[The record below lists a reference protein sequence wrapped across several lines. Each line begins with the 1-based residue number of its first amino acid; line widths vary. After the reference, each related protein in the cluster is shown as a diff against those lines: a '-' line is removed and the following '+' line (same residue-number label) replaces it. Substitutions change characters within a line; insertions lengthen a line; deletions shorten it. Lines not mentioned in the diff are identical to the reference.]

1 MGWEVRACTGPELV
15 RMLREWA
22 ALEPGPQPPPEEAQ
36 LRDLLGA
43 QPPPVI
49 LTAEGPGGVLG
60 GFAVASWGFSTWRG
74 RDLRLGELWVPPA
87 LRGQGVRSCC
97 CRVWHR
103 KRWPRAA
110 PSCGW
115 SCRRVGGPGML
126 PPGRAR
132 TWGQLR
138 AGGGSA
144 SGGGRCSAWRG
155 GHPLNHIP
163 PL

>member
-49 LTAEGPGGVLG
+49 LTAEGP
-60 GFAVASWGFSTWRG
+60 
-74 RDLRLGELWVPPA
+74 
-87 LRGQGVRSCC
+87 GQGVRSCC

>member
-43 QPPPVI
+43 QPPPSSSRPRDP
-49 LTAEGPGGVLG
+49 LRAPPPGGVLG

-87 LRGQGVRSCC
+87 LRGQGVPELLLQGVAQEALAAGCSQL
-97 CRVWHR
+97 RVE
-103 KRWPRAA
+103 
-110 PSCGW
+110 
-115 SCRRVGGPGML
+115 L
-126 PPGRAR
+126 PPGGGAWDAPPGEG
-132 TWGQLR
+132 TDLGAAEGWGWVSFGGGALQRL
-138 AGGGSA
+138 AGGA
-144 SGGGRCSAWRG
+144 
-155 GHPLNHIP
+155 P
-163 PL
+163 P